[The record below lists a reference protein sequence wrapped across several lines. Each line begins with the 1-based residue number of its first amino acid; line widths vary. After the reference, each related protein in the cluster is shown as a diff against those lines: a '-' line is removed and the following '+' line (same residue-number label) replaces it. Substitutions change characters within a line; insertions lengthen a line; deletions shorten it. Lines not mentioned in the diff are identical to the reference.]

1 MRKTVV
7 LDNYDSFTF
16 NLVQYIAELEG
27 TIPLVFRN
35 DAIAFDDL
43 VALQPGRLVLS
54 PGPGHPDDP
63 ARLGVGRR
71 AIRDLAGHLPILG
84 ICLGHQAICS
94 TYGAKVVRAPEAV
107 HGKTSVVR
115 HDGSELF
122 QGVAEE
128 FEAMRYHS
136 LVAARATIP
145 ACLAITA
152 STPDGLV
159 MAVRHRER
167 PTFGLQFH
175 PESIGTP
182 AGKRLIAN
190 FLTLPIP

>member
-1 MRKTVV
+1 MSKTVV

-16 NLVQYIAELEG
+16 NLVQYIAEIEG
-27 TIPLVFRN
+27 SPLVFRN
-35 DAIAFDDL
+35 DAIGFEEL
-43 VALQPGRLVLS
+43 VALEPRRLVIS

-71 AIRDLAGHLPILG
+71 AIRELAPRVPILG

-94 TYGAKVVRAPEAV
+94 TYGAQVVRAPSAV
-107 HGKTSVVR
+107 HGKTSLVR

-122 QGVAEE
+122 EGVDEI

-136 LVAARATIP
+136 LVAARETIP
-145 ACLAITA
+145 SCLAISA

-159 MAVRHRER
+159 MAVRHRR
-167 PTFGLQFH
+167 HPTFGLQFH

-182 AGKRLIAN
+182 FGKRLIEN
-190 FLTLPIP
+190 FLSLRIP